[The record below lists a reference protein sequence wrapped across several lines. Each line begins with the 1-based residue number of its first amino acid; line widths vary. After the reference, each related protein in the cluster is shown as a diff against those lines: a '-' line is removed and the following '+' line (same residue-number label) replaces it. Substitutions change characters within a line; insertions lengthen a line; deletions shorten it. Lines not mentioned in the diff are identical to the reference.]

1 MNRVFADTSFY
12 LALFSKRDKHHAAA
26 VTLLESLRA
35 EIVTTD
41 YVLVELAALMSRGD
55 ARSLFIRF
63 VERLRSDPSTI
74 LIRTSSDIFDKGLA
88 LFAERPDKEW
98 SLTDCISF
106 TVMPDKDI
114 TEVLASDHHFEQ
126 AGFHVLL
133 NG

>member
-12 LALFSKRDKHHAAA
+12 QALFSKRDRYHASA
-26 VTLLESLRA
+26 VAVLESLRA

-55 ARSLFIRF
+55 ARSLFVRF

-74 LIRTSSDIFDKGLA
+74 LIRTSSDLFDEGLA
-88 LFAERPDKEW
+88 LFADRPDKEW

-106 TVMPDKDI
+106 SVMRAKDI
-114 TEVLASDHHFEQ
+114 TEALVSDHHFEQ